1 MIEFPNARKFIYVG
15 GWAEILPRFF
25 LHGIEEM
32 PHSPQGSPSFP
43 DRLKNRQKSFTLYL
57 RVSICTLSNK
67 FFSTNVKSVE
77 QSLALTIVNRFTGL
91 ELSQRLFVFCTVGFE
106 YTVLTVL
113 LIVCIVITNYIAKDK
128 DLYSLMSKLT
138 WYEFWN
144 KSNLSVLFSLNW
156 RPSNGTLLGRKNV
169 DKKKEAYF

>member
-144 KSNLSVLFSLNW
+144 KSNL
-156 RPSNGTLLGRKNV
+156 NV
-169 DKKKEAYF
+169 FI

>member
-1 MIEFPNARKFIYVG
+1 M
-15 GWAEILPRFF
+15 
-25 LHGIEEM
+25 
-32 PHSPQGSPSFP
+32 
-43 DRLKNRQKSFTLYL
+43 

-138 WYEFWN
+138 
-144 KSNLSVLFSLNW
+144 
-156 RPSNGTLLGRKNV
+156 
-169 DKKKEAYF
+169 